1 MGGGGDQ
8 NKGSGTDHR
17 WVTGSPESIE
27 HAEGGAEEG
36 KAACV
41 GGEGFG
47 APLVGLF
54 VVIDL
59 EEEA

>member
-1 MGGGGDQ
+1 M
-8 NKGSGTDHR
+8 
-17 WVTGSPESIE
+17 TGSPESIE